1 MENDNQQ
8 FWLNLFLTL
17 LRWRKFLFVTIFSV
31 AVIVAGISLLLPNW
45 YRGEAAILPPENQT
59 QGLSLSSFV
68 PSIIGAMELPV
79 MASPS
84 DVIASMAQSRTVI
97 DSVIM
102 TMNLEKVYG
111 TDNIDK
117 AVKEFR
123 GLLSVKVLDNGIID
137 VSYLS
142 KDPQLAADVTNKLL
156 HILDHV
162 NRNVTVT
169 KARNT
174 RVFIQSRLQEVR
186 ASLQA
191 SEDSLA
197 VFQTRHQ
204 AMALDE
210 QTKAQIEIVAK
221 LEGERALAEVER
233 DLLASTLS
241 PNHPQVRTAA
251 ERVRELTKQI
261 EQIQYG
267 GDSTSVAYLLR
278 RPLVDVPDLAIELA
292 RLMRSVK
299 TNETIYELLMSQF
312 EQAKIEESR
321 TTSTI
326 SVLDYASVPMLKDRP
341 KRSQLVLL
349 AFLISG
355 ILSLLWIWLIE
366 YLLQLK
372 QKDQTK
378 FARVKLLLD
387 QIWLPRFSKR
397 LRNILNS

>member
-17 LRWRKFLFVTIFSV
+17 LRWRKFLFVTVFSV

-102 TMNLEKVYG
+102 AMNLEEVYG
-111 TDNIDK
+111 TDKIDK

-156 HILDHV
+156 HVLDHV

-174 RVFIQSRLQEVR
+174 RVFIQSRLKEVR

-204 AMALDE
+204 AMALDD

-241 PNHPQVRTAA
+241 PNHPQVRAAA

-261 EQIQYG
+261 DQMQYG
-267 GDSTSVAYLLR
+267 GDSTSAAYLLR

-321 TTSTI
+321 NTSTI
-326 SVLDYASVPMLKDRP
+326 SVLDYASVPELKDKP

-349 AFLISG
+349 AVLISL

-366 YLLQLK
+366 YLLQVK
-372 QKDQTK
+372 QKDPARFTK
-378 FARVKLLLD
+378 VKLLLD
-387 QIWLPRFSKR
+387 QIWLPRLSKR
-397 LRNILNS
+397 LRKILNP

>member
-1 MENDNQQ
+1 MEDENQQ

-17 LRWRKFLFVTIFSV
+17 LRWRKFLFVTVFSV
-31 AVIVAGISLLLPNW
+31 ALIVAGISLLLPNW

-102 TMNLEKVYG
+102 TMNLEEVYG

-137 VSYLS
+137 ISYLS
-142 KDPQLAADVTNKLL
+142 KDPQLAADVTNELL

-174 RVFIQSRLQEVR
+174 RVFIQSRLEEVR
-186 ASLQA
+186 AALQA

-233 DLLASTLS
+233 DLLANTLS
-241 PNHPQVRTAA
+241 PNHPQVRAAA

-267 GDSTSVAYLLR
+267 GDSTTVAYLLR

-292 RLMRSVK
+292 RLMRRVK

-326 SVLDYASVPMLKDRP
+326 SVLDYASVPKLKDRP

-349 AFLISG
+349 AVLISG

-366 YLLQLK
+366 YLLQVK
-372 QKDQTK
+372 QKDPAR
-378 FARVKLLLD
+378 FSRVKMLLD
-387 QIWLPRFSKR
+387 QIWLPRLSKR